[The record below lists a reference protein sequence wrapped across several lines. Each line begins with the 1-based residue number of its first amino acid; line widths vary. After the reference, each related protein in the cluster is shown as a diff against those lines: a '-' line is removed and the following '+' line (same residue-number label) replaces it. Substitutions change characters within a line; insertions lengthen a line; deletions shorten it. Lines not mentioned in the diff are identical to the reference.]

1 MLIRNARYLRTPDRE
16 ATGFRVSGRYNGLMG
31 ALNPVNQ
38 DIFFSLID
46 YPRSERDLIK
56 FRYLHDSLLKARLPP
71 SKRAKTIHVD
81 GMDSGL
87 INARD
92 GRRIRK

>member
-1 MLIRNARYLRTPDRE
+1 
-16 ATGFRVSGRYNGLMG
+16 MG
-31 ALNPVNQ
+31 ALDPINK
-38 DIFFSLID
+38 DIFLALID
-46 YPRSERDLIK
+46 HPRSERDLIK
-56 FRYLHDSLLKARLPP
+56 FRYLHDSLFKASLPS

>member
-1 MLIRNARYLRTPDRE
+1 
-16 ATGFRVSGRYNGLMG
+16 MG
-31 ALNPVNQ
+31 TLDPVNQ
-38 DIFFSLID
+38 DIFFSLVD
-46 YPRSERDLIK
+46 HPRSERDLIEIC
-56 FRYLHDSLLKARLPP
+56 YLHDSSFKARLPP

>member
-1 MLIRNARYLRTPDRE
+1 
-16 ATGFRVSGRYNGLMG
+16 MG
-31 ALNPVNQ
+31 ALDPVNQ
-38 DIFFSLID
+38 DIFFSLVD
-46 YPRSERDLIK
+46 HPRSERDLIK
-56 FRYLHDSLLKARLPP
+56 FRYLHDSSFKASLPS